1 MGDRMLSIA
10 RRYGVAVSV
19 VALALLLTLAIPPVR
34 NESPTALFF
43 AAVMVSSWYGGLGAG
58 LLATALAT
66 GAIGSFIMP
75 PVDAVVLGPGE
86 IVRMSIFVLV
96 ALLISALDASRRRLG
111 DALHQR
117 AVRLAE
123 ADRRKDEFLAML
135 AHELRNPLAAIRGAL
150 EVLRLGGGDSA
161 EAVQMWGIV
170 ERQTRQM
177 TRLAD
182 DLLDASR
189 ISRGAIALRKEEV
202 DLGTLVAHAV
212 ETARTLIDERRHEL
226 SVALPPEPV
235 RLEADP
241 LRLEQVL
248 VNLLHNAAKYTESGG
263 RIRLIAE
270 RTGDEIAL
278 RVRDTGIGIAPEMLP
293 RVFDLFVQAGHR
305 RTRVQGGLGIGL
317 SLVRSLVVMHGGRI
331 RAQSAGVGRGSEFIV
346 HLPAL
351 PEGTSEGQGCDPGAR
366 EATAAPR
373 RVLIVED
380 WAATAQSLAKVLEW
394 WGYEVRAVRDGEE
407 ALDIARGYRPE
418 VVLLDIGLPGM
429 DGYEVARRLRRQ
441 AGPDRPRLVALTG
454 RVPEDDQCSFGT
466 DFDDHL
472 LKPVDLDA
480 LRRSLA
486 SPDRL
491 AHQRSGDPSGRV
503 TPGVPPPMSLSDF
516 SASEA
521 GESEDPVR
529 VNQGRA
535 CSQRFLTKYWK
546 PCLMVGLIL
555 AIGLSTPVGLLA
567 VPRSTT
573 AVNRECQDP
582 SPEDTDP
589 FEDATPEGEGESAE
603 IAYALILRRSGSI
616 PRCTPYFLWPWTML
630 TTAVEHPSRRADSSG
645 HFLATGRTLRYWR
658 MIE

>member
-1 MGDRMLSIA
+1 MTTHSADATTPALKVPTLA
-10 RRYGVAVSV
+10 RRCGVAVSV
-19 VALALLLTLAIPPVR
+19 VALALLMTLAIPPVR

-43 AAVMVSSWYGGLGAG
+43 AAVMVSSWYGGLGTG

-66 GAIGSFIMP
+66 GAIDSFIMP

-86 IVRMSIFVLV
+86 IVRIGVFVLV
-96 ALLISALDASRRRLG
+96 ALLISALNASRQRLG
-111 DALHQR
+111 EALHQR
-117 AVRLAE
+117 AVQLAE
-123 ADRRKDEFLAML
+123 ADRRKDEFLATL
-135 AHELRNPLAAIRGAL
+135 AHELRNPLAAIGGAL
-150 EVLRLGGGDSA
+150 EVLRRGRGDSA
-161 EAVQMWGIV
+161 EAVKTWRIID
-170 ERQTRQM
+170 RQARQM
-177 TRLAD
+177 ARLTD

-189 ISRGAIALRKEEV
+189 ITRGAITLRKEEV
-202 DLGTLVAHAV
+202 NLGTVVAHAV

-235 RLEADP
+235 RLEADS

-263 RIRLIAE
+263 RIWLVAE

-293 RVFDLFVQAGHR
+293 RVFDLFVQAGHL
-305 RTRVQGGLGIGL
+305 RTRVQEGLGIGL

-351 PEGTSEGQGCDPGAR
+351 LEGTSEGQGCEPVAG
-366 EATAAPR
+366 EATGPPR

-394 WGYEVRAVRDGEE
+394 WGYEVRAARHGEE
-407 ALDIARGYRPE
+407 ALAIARGYLPE

-429 DGYEVARRLRRQ
+429 DGYEVARCLRMQ

-454 RVPEDDQCSFGT
+454 HVPGDDPRSSGT

-486 SPDRL
+486 SPARL
-491 AHQRSGDPSGRV
+491 AHQRSGDPSGLV
-503 TPGVPPPMSLSDF
+503 TPDIPPPMSLSDL

-529 VNQGRA
+529 VDQGRA
-535 CSQRFLTKYWK
+535 CSRRFLTKYWK

-555 AIGLSTPVGLLA
+555 AIGLSTSVGLLA
-567 VPRSTT
+567 VLRSTP
-573 AVNRECQDP
+573 AVKNTIVCWN
-582 SPEDTDP
+582 
-589 FEDATPEGEGESAE
+589 
-603 IAYALILRRSGSI
+603 
-616 PRCTPYFLWPWTML
+616 YFST
-630 TTAVEHPSRRADSSG
+630 
-645 HFLATGRTLRYWR
+645 
-658 MIE
+658 